1 MLSKPVIKHLRSLQ
15 LKKFREEE
23 KLFVVEGPKMV
34 QELLNHREWKVKAV
48 YALHDWHFSGALPCD
63 FFEVD
68 ERELEQISGLQ
79 TPNKVL
85 AVVEYPSPVSPDKF
99 QPLTGLHL
107 LIDQVQDPGNLGT
120 IIRIADWFGIES
132 VICSLDTVDC
142 FNPKV
147 IQSTMGSLFRV
158 KTFYSSLTDVLIRNA
173 GASRLPVYATLLDG
187 DNIYQTELA
196 SNGLIIMGNE
206 SRGVNPVL
214 HPFISKGL
222 LIPSR
227 SKSGGNAESLNVA
240 MAAGIVCAEFFRQS
254 LK

>member
-1 MLSKPVIKHLRSLQ
+1 MLSKPVIKHLRSLH

-23 KLFVVEGPKMV
+23 KLLVVEGPKMV
-34 QELLNHREWKVKAV
+34 QELLKHPEWKVKTI
-48 YALHDWHFSGALPCD
+48 YALPEWHFAGVLPCD

-68 ERELEQISGLQ
+68 ERELSQISGLQ

-107 LIDQVQDPGNLGT
+107 LIDHVQDPGNLGT
-120 IIRIADWFGIES
+120 IIRLADWFGIDS

-158 KTFYSSLTDVLIRNA
+158 KVHYSSLTDVLIRNA
-173 GASRLPVYATLLDG
+173 GGPKLPVYATVLDG
-187 DNIYQTELA
+187 DNIYKSELSA
-196 SNGLIIMGNE
+196 NGLIIMGNE

-214 HPFISKGL
+214 QPFISKGL
-222 LIPSR
+222 LIPS
-227 SKSGGNAESLNVA
+227 KTKAGGTAESLNVA